1 MKGDLKCGLL
11 LDVPYTSPV
20 CTINSV
26 DDKVLV
32 GTWDG
37 YFHQIC
43 LSRKDD
49 VVTVQIEPSYP
60 IRYISALK
68 DANCSTE
75 PNTGAQKSY
84 ELILGGTYRTRVRM
98 KNRVS
103 LPITPLDELEISS
116 DAHYQIIETRSSLEC
131 SDSCTKETKFENKY
145 SRSPLFL
152 FSSTIN
158 SYFGFNSEKG
168 EIEMSIGNFFL
179 PDKEFVILD
188 YDFLNNHLLIVER
201 SPERLDYYALC
212 SLQILELPSSQNCL
226 KEEIIQNNIINL
238 AEIPP
243 KYILNFPIKNP
254 LFITSTIKSELTL
267 SSSAEYTNFKDFTHI
282 YKYLYSTM
290 FSISDFQK
298 QSLNIFKSMYNLCDA
313 KFWGC
318 NSFVFL
324 VSNHTIIAIDIFF
337 SKDNEFVTYTSTKC
351 KFCIKSPDRN
361 ITSISTTNY
370 NYLVALTEK
379 NRIFLSNRS
388 GEIVYS
394 ISNVTPN
401 KFNFRWV
408 WPVHVFVMHTGTVI
422 FSTNKGLYY
431 IHCDLLDEGK
441 AQLTKNKSFMIDL
454 PNN

>member
-1 MKGDLKCGLL
+1 MKEDSNHGLL
-11 LDVPYTSPV
+11 LDVPFTSPI
-20 CTINSV
+20 CTINSI
-26 DDKVLV
+26 DNRILV

-37 YFHQIC
+37 YFYQIC
-43 LSRKDD
+43 LNKKDD

-68 DANCSTE
+68 DSNCE
-75 PNTGAQKSY
+75 VDPHTGAQKSY
-84 ELILGGTYRTRVRM
+84 ELILGGTYRTKVRM
-98 KNRVS
+98 KNRINS
-103 LPITPLDELEISS
+103 PITPLEELEISS
-116 DAHYQIIETRSSLEC
+116 DSHYQIIETRSSLEPF
-131 SDSCTKETKFENKY
+131 DSHTKGIEFGNKY
-145 SRSPLFL
+145 HKAPLFL

-168 EIEMSIGNFFL
+168 EIEILIGNFNL
-179 PDKEFVILD
+179 PDREFVILD

-212 SLQILELPSSQNCL
+212 SLQILELPNSQNYL
-226 KEEIIQNNIINL
+226 QEEIDSSNITNL

-254 LFITSTIKSELTL
+254 LFITSNIKSDLTL
-267 SSSAEYTNFKDFTHI
+267 SSSAEYNNFKDSAHV

-290 FSISDFQK
+290 FSISDFK
-298 QSLNIFKSMYNLCDA
+298 KRPLNIFKSMYNLCDA
-313 KFWGC
+313 KFWGF
-318 NSFVFL
+318 NSFIFL
-324 VSNHTIIAIDIFF
+324 ISNHTIIAIDVFF
-337 SKDNEFVTYTSTKC
+337 SKDNEFVTNTNTKC

-379 NRIFLSNRS
+379 NRIFLSNRN

-394 ISNVTPN
+394 ISNITPN
-401 KFNFRWV
+401 KSNFRWV
-408 WPVHVFVMHTGTVI
+408 WPAHVFVTHTGTII
-422 FSTNKGLYY
+422 FSTTKGLYY
-431 IHCDLLDEGK
+431 IHCDLLDK
-441 AQLTKNKSFMIDL
+441 RKTQFTKNQSFIIDL